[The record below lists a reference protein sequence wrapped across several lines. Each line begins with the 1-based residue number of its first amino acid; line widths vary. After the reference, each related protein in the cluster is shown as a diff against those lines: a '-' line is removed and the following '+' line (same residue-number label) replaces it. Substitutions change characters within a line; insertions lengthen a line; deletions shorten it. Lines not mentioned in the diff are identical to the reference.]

1 MTIYLAGGINA
12 NLSPYLT
19 RAYDRYVAEHGTGR
33 EFYCRK
39 LDEVV
44 AEDKGDF
51 RAGDGRPLASLDFG
65 QTTGEGAHILE
76 SFYYCNKGYTER
88 LLPFYGKFILDSG
101 AYTMF
106 SFAKGQQLNWE
117 EYIDRYAD
125 FIKRNDVRHF
135 FELDIDKLVG
145 YDEVRRLRKRLE
157 SKAERPCIPVWHKS
171 RGKDDYIRI
180 CEEYDYIAV
189 GGLVGAGG
197 AGASVEYSKR
207 VTKYFP
213 WFIRTAHINHAKIHA
228 LGFTSITGLEK
239 FHFDSVDSTSWTTG
253 NRFGML
259 YHFDG
264 KRMTVVDKREGQRF
278 KDSRLLA
285 INNWSEWVKY
295 QRYAEVKL

>member
-51 RAGDGRPLASLDFG
+51 RAGDGRPLARIDFG
-65 QTTGEGAHILE
+65 QSTGEGAHILE

-106 SFAKGQQLNWE
+106 SFAKGQQLNWD

-125 FIKRNDVRHF
+125 FIVRNNVKHF

-145 YDEVRRLRKRLE
+145 YDKVLQLRKRLE

-171 RGKDDYIRI
+171 RGKDKFLEMVDQYKYVAI
-180 CEEYDYIAV
+180 
-189 GGLVGAGG
+189 GGIV
-197 AGASVEYSKR
+197 SKEI
-207 VTKYFP
+207 TPDNYKFFP
-213 WFIRTAHINHAKIHA
+213 WFINEAHKRGVKIHG
-228 LGFTSITGLEK
+228 LGFTSLASLPK
-239 FHFDSVDSTSWTTG
+239 YHFDSVDSTSWTTG
-253 NRFGML
+253 NRFGAV
-259 YHFDG
+259 YRFDG
-264 KRMTVVDKREGQRF
+264 KRITVVDKREGQRF

-285 INNWSEWVKY
+285 INNWNEWVKF
-295 QRYAEVKL
+295 QKYAETHL

>member
-51 RAGDGRPLASLDFG
+51 RAGDGRPLARLDFG

-106 SFAKGQQLNWE
+106 SFAKGQKLNWE

-145 YDEVRRLRKRLE
+145 YDKVLQLRNRLE
-157 SKAERPCIPVWHKS
+157 KKAERPCIPVWHKF
-171 RGKDDYIRI
+171 RGKDKFLEMVDQYKYVAI
-180 CEEYDYIAV
+180 
-189 GGLVGAGG
+189 GGIV
-197 AGASVEYSKR
+197 SKEI
-207 VTKYFP
+207 TPDNYKFFP
-213 WFIRTAHINHAKIHA
+213 WFINEAHKRGVKIHG
-228 LGFTSITGLEK
+228 LGFTARASLPK
-239 FHFDSVDSTSWTTG
+239 YHFDSVDSTSWTTG
-253 NRFGML
+253 NRFGAV
-259 YHFDG
+259 YRFDG
-264 KRMTVVDKREGQRF
+264 KTIVKIGKGEGQRM
-278 KDSRLLA
+278 KDSRAVA
-285 INNWSEWVKY
+285 INNFNEWVKF
-295 QRYAEVKL
+295 QKYAETHL

>member
-51 RAGDGRPLASLDFG
+51 LAGDGRPLARLDFG
-65 QTTGEGAHILE
+65 QSTGEGAHILE

-145 YDEVRRLRKRLE
+145 YDEVKRLRKRLE
-157 SKAERPCIPVWHKS
+157 RKAERPCIPVWHKS
-171 RGKDDYIRI
+171 RGKDKFLEMVDQYKYVAI
-180 CEEYDYIAV
+180 
-189 GGLVGAGG
+189 GGIV
-197 AGASVEYSKR
+197 SK
-207 VTKYFP
+207 
-213 WFIRTAHINHAKIHA
+213 
-228 LGFTSITGLEK
+228 
-239 FHFDSVDSTSWTTG
+239 
-253 NRFGML
+253 
-259 YHFDG
+259 
-264 KRMTVVDKREGQRF
+264 
-278 KDSRLLA
+278 
-285 INNWSEWVKY
+285 
-295 QRYAEVKL
+295 

>member
-51 RAGDGRPLASLDFG
+51 RSGDGRPLARLDFG
-65 QTTGEGAHILE
+65 QSTGEGAHILK

-145 YDEVRRLRKRLE
+145 YDEVKRLRNRLE
-157 SKAERPCIPVWHKS
+157 KKAERPCIPVWHKF
-171 RGKDDYIRI
+171 RGKDKFLEMVDQYKYVAI
-180 CEEYDYIAV
+180 
-189 GGLVGAGG
+189 GGIV
-197 AGASVEYSKR
+197 SKEI
-207 VTKYFP
+207 TPDNYKFFP
-213 WFIRTAHINHAKIHA
+213 WFINEAHKRGVKIHG
-228 LGFTSITGLEK
+228 LGFTALASLPK
-239 FHFDSVDSTSWTTG
+239 YHFDSVDSTSWTTG

-285 INNWSEWVKY
+285 INNWNEWVKY